1 MDFEEQVLEGLEG
14 SLEAN
19 ANSQEPEGNVED
31 QPGSE
36 ENSREEQTQ
45 QEFEVDGV
53 KLSADE
59 NKELLELR
67 NSYTQK
73 TQELAERR
81 KELERLEPILEA
93 VKSPEKYDKVMKA
106 LQDKEEQIQQKEDD
120 IESALAE
127 LDPNDPYA
135 KSLQQALS
143 EIKGLKQELQQY
155 TTQQQQNAE
164 YLRQK
169 QIQEQQ
175 EAYQKFIGEIKEYAS
190 EGLNFEDETEKELY
204 DIAFTA
210 ALTNVDTTGMTA
222 QDYKEV
228 ARNIG
233 RLVYKDLLQKYKDK
247 VIEKYRESKK
257 VGGEERIPKESQN
270 VPENLDGLD
279 LQQKIEK
286 LLGG

>member
-59 NKELLELR
+59 IKELLELR